1 VRIRVD
7 FTIEVDPEHLDRLR
21 TLMGDDSATV
31 GEMRAFVQ
39 GEAEE
44 YILGYLDDPG
54 QVRARPL
61 RGSQGERSFAW

>member
-1 VRIRVD
+1 MRIRVN
-7 FTIEVDPEHLDRLR
+7 FTIEVDPAHLDRLR
-21 TLMGDDSATV
+21 ALMGDELATV
-31 GEMRAFVQ
+31 GELRAFVQ

-61 RGSQGERSFAW
+61 RGSQGERPFAW